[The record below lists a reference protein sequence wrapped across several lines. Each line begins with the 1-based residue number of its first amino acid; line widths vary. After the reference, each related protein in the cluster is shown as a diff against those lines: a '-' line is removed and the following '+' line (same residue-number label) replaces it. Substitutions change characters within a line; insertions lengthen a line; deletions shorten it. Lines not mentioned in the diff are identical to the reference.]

1 MWVKEDS
8 VGRGEQTSPP
18 HLIKVR
24 NIRIQL
30 GNESLVTREMLIVMR
45 ALGLAF
51 LGAIIFMS
59 NTAKSYGLDCPNK
72 CTCRATLVDCSNK
85 GLDAVPE
92 NIPRDT
98 VKL

>member
-1 MWVKEDS
+1 
-8 VGRGEQTSPP
+8 
-18 HLIKVR
+18 
-24 NIRIQL
+24 
-30 GNESLVTREMLIVMR
+30 MLIVMR

-72 CTCRATLVDCSNK
+72 

-98 VKL
+98 VKLDLSYNEITVVPANSLSSLPYLRILQLDNNKIQCIDKEAFSGMPQLVSLTLH

>member
-1 MWVKEDS
+1 VAEADS
-8 VGRGEQTSPP
+8 EGRGEQTSPP
-18 HLIKVR
+18 CLIRIR

-51 LGAIIFMS
+51 FGAIIFMS
-59 NTAKSYGLDCPNK
+59 NTAKSYGINCPNK
-72 CTCRATLVDCSNK
+72 CMCRATLVDCSNK
-85 GLDAVPE
+85 GLVAIPE
-92 NIPRDT
+92 NIPSDT